1 MASQRPTFAKQ
12 QRERDRKMK
21 AGEKRERRQNKAANG
36 EEGDETQTETLSA
49 EEQEAQVASVLRA
62 IDALHKKF
70 DDEQISFDEFEEKKA
85 ELFAKLPID

>member
-1 MASQRPTFAKQ
+1 
-12 QRERDRKMK
+12 MK
-21 AGEKRERRQNKAANG
+21 AAEKREQRQNKAATI
-36 EEGDETQTETLSA
+36 EDEETQSETLSA

-70 DDEQISFDEFEEKKA
+70 DDEQISFEEFEEKKA